1 MVVINMQNPNAL
13 IAMAQVS
20 QNADNP
26 YAVFG
31 EFIKYCIFQKEQ
43 NQIMVKEII
52 DDIEKEFGI
61 HIPYNVII
69 HCLINLE
76 KDKIVNLHQPK
87 GLINKTGSYDI
98 SEFQTVRDGYR
109 TIENE
114 LINSLIEYVKKYDK
128 KWDWDYARE
137 LLIKVLD
144 CNGIANDIF
153 LYGKIN
159 NNDSNTLSNDNKI
172 DEIFISDDETIESE
186 DDDDNVLYKDKQF
199 VGKFIEAVI
208 ASDSLQKEY
217 LLKVCEGMMV
227 CIGIYQI
234 PSDKIDIKPQIKKT
248 EFFFDTRLL
257 LRIIGCANKAAVSAS
272 IELVN
277 MIQNAGGIICYY
289 PQTLKEME
297 GALEKA
303 IKAHLQK
310 HPPFDYE
317 MRSFTSQIKPS
328 AILTV
333 LELKKNNLQNELEKF
348 NIFMRK
354 NEAFSDTDRLKF
366 GFDYDDFHA
375 FMSNTLEWGEPTM
388 SNDALSIWETHMRRN
403 GVYNDY
409 YGTKECLPIF
419 VTTNIL
425 LIYTSLN
432 YLNNRPSYKNII
444 NWKSNRLPVI
454 TDVKLTCRLW
464 NPSSQAKRISL
475 LYLTANAVAA
485 QRPTR
490 LYLNTLRDIAIEIKK
505 NNTNYSNIYLPS
517 FFDDR
522 ITNAILDK
530 TNGKEDDLNVGNVVD
545 CLDELIDLQ
554 LEEKE
559 ETIHKIVSEKKNVEL
574 QFDTQTQLIINQA
587 VEDNKNKIGLL
598 KIPLFLIMWW
608 EVLIN
613 LVSVGVVSYAS
624 YLTQNCNLLWII
636 LVPVFL
642 TILEKVFTSNLI
654 KKKLLNL
661 IFPKLDKRFDELVIR
676 RLRKAELPY
685 KDVIIEQTKEQTSLW
700 KKAKKLL
707 AQM

>member
-1 MVVINMQNPNAL
+1 MQNPNAL

-43 NQIMVKEII
+43 NKIMVKEII

-61 HIPYNVII
+61 HMPYNVII
-69 HCLINLE
+69 YCLKNLE

-98 SEFQTVRDGYR
+98 SGFQTVRDGYR

-114 LINSLIEYVKKYDK
+114 LINSLVEYVKKYDK

-137 LLIKVLD
+137 LLVKVLD
-144 CNGIANDIF
+144 CSGIANDIF
-153 LYGKIN
+153 LYGRIN

-199 VGKFIEAVI
+199 VGKFIEEVI
-208 ASDSLQKEY
+208 ASDSLQNEY

-257 LRIIGCANKAAVSAS
+257 LRIIGCANRAAVSAS

-354 NEAFSDTDRLKF
+354 NEAFSDKDRLKF

-375 FMSNTLEWGEPTM
+375 FMSSTLEWGEPTM

-419 VTTNIL
+419 VTTNTS

-432 YLNNRPSYKNII
+432 YVNSRPSYKNII

-505 NNTNYSNIYLPS
+505 NNTDYSNIYLPS

-559 ETIHKIVSEKKNVEL
+559 ETIHKIASEKENIEQK
-574 QFDTQTQLIINQA
+574 FDNQTQLIINQA
-587 VEDNKNKIGLL
+587 IEANRNKLGFLRLELLLIYYLPIALGLIL
-598 KIPLFLIMWW
+598 TVI
-608 EVLIN
+608 
-613 LVSVGVVSYAS
+613 SGVVS
-624 YLTQNCNLLWII
+624 L
-636 LVPVFL
+636 
-642 TILEKVFTSNLI
+642 LI
-654 KKKLLNL
+654 KNLSPFFSILLSAVVFFVDYIVTDHSIRNKLLKCC
-661 IFPKLDKRFDELVIR
+661 FPKLNQKFEEKISKKLK
-676 RLRKAELPY
+676 LSESPY
-685 KDVIIEQTKEQTSLW
+685 KNIIIEQTKEQTSLW
-700 KKAKKLL
+700 KKVKELL